1 MAKSLAE
8 KGKKFLENNILSK
21 KLVDAYNREWIE
33 QQYKDNPNFFFI
45 DLDDFDDWVKK
56 SKGKM
61 VGHLYL
67 LKIENG
73 DADLKREIVL
83 LFPWMAEHFS
93 APIGPEAIHE
103 PDIIFFNNAIQSV
116 YILKLG
122 RHSRFM
128 SVGPFNAMGKAT
140 ISIEQFMALDFGGI
154 VSYLEDGL
162 SELGEAYE
170 ELAGSDLDDESYIE
184 QLCEAIED
192 AQQPIGQFFEVWE
205 LDTDDY

>member
-1 MAKSLAE
+1 MENSPSE
-8 KGKKFLENNILSK
+8 KGKKFLENNLLSK

-45 DLDDFDDWVKK
+45 DLDDFDGWVKK
-56 SKGKM
+56 SKGKI

-73 DADLKREIVL
+73 DAELKREVVSI
-83 LFPWMAEHFS
+83 FPWMIEYFS
-93 APIGPEAIHE
+93 EPIGAEKIHD
-103 PDIIFFNNAIQSV
+103 PDIIIFNNAIQSV

-128 SVGPFNAMGKAT
+128 SEGPFNAMGEAT
-140 ISIEQFMALDFGGI
+140 ISIEQFTALDSGGI
-154 VSYLEDGL
+154 VSYLENGL
-162 SELGEAYE
+162 TELGEAYE

-184 QLCEAIED
+184 QLCEEIED
-192 AQQPIGQFFEVWE
+192 AKQPIGQFFEVWE